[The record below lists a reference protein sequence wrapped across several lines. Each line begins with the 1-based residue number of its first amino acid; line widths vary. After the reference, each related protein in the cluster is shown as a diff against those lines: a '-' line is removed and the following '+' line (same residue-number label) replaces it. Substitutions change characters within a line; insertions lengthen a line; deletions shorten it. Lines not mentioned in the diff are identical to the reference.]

1 MSAMMVWSI
10 NLLVLAIGILVAGM
24 IKPKWILFWM
34 NNPSRIQI
42 QLLAGAL
49 FMGATVLFG
58 EANLAKQEEQ
68 VLAKKE
74 LTKVVE
80 ETPTI
85 VAKEEEKK

>member
-1 MSAMMVWSI
+1 MSGMMVWSI
-10 NLLVLAIGILVAGM
+10 NLLVLSIGILVAGM

-42 QLLAGAL
+42 QLLAAGL
-49 FMGATVLFG
+49 FMGAAVMFG
-58 EANLAKQEEQ
+58 EANIAKQEQE

-74 LTKVVE
+74 LTKIVK

-85 VAKEEEKK
+85 EVKEQEK